1 MGLERGFVQIYTG
14 DGKGKTTAALGQ
26 GLRAAGR
33 GLKVYLVQFLKTT
46 DSGELHSAAWLKGNF
61 EVFRFETEKG
71 FFWTLTPEQKELLKS
86 EIRTAMGF
94 VKKVLKEN
102 KCDIL
107 ILDEV
112 AAVLTNGLYDANELA
127 GIIKNKP
134 DTMEVIMTGR
144 NMPEEIM
151 KLANLITEMR
161 EIKHYF
167 SEGVP
172 ARFGIEE

>member
-33 GLKVYLVQFLKTT
+33 GLKVYLVQFLKTA
-46 DSGELHSAAWLKGNF
+46 DSGELHSLQWLKGNF

-86 EIRTAMGF
+86 EIQTAMKF

-102 KCDIL
+102 GCDIL

-112 AAVLTNGLYDANELA
+112 AAVLTNGLFDTNEFQE
-127 GIIKNKP
+127 IVKNKP

-144 NMPEEIM
+144 NMPAEMMEI
-151 KLANLITEMR
+151 ADLITEMR

-167 SEGVP
+167 SKGVP